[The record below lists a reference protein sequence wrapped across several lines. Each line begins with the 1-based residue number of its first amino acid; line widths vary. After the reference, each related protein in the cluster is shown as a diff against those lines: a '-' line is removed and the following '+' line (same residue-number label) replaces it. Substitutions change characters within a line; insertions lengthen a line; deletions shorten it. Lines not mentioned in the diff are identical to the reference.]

1 MKVLDFKNNTD
12 MKRYS
17 LYLVGIFIISFLI
30 SCSDM
35 GCGRGADCSITKTL
49 YVLNSTAKNIQLD
62 NIRIK
67 PGQKILLKIMEESYI
82 DSPID
87 YFTNDTAFMIF
98 NDSVVFRHVLLRT
111 DSGFVYIPSEHNIL
125 DADSWKTGINDD
137 SWSSWAVY
145 TFNDEDCQRALE
157 MTTI

>member
-1 MKVLDFKNNTD
+1 MKHRILFSLVLL
-12 MKRYS
+12 S
-17 LYLVGIFIISFLI
+17 LVIA
-30 SCSDM
+30 SCEP

-125 DADSWKTGINDD
+125 DGNSWQTGYNGD

-145 TFNDEDCQRALE
+145 TFTEEDYQSALE
-157 MTTI
+157 MTSVQ

>member
-1 MKVLDFKNNTD
+1 MKNRILFSLVLL
-12 MKRYS
+12 S
-17 LYLVGIFIISFLI
+17 LVIA
-30 SCSDM
+30 SCEP

>member
-1 MKVLDFKNNTD
+1 MKHRILFSLVLL
-12 MKRYS
+12 S
-17 LYLVGIFIISFLI
+17 LVIA
-30 SCSDM
+30 SCEP

>member
-1 MKVLDFKNNTD
+1 MKHRILF
-12 MKRYS
+12 S
-17 LYLVGIFIISFLI
+17 LVILSLLI
-30 SCSDM
+30 ASCEP
-35 GCGRGADCSITKTL
+35 GCGRGADCAITKTL

>member
-1 MKVLDFKNNTD
+1 MKHRILF
-12 MKRYS
+12 S
-17 LYLVGIFIISFLI
+17 LVILSLLI
-30 SCSDM
+30 ASCEP
-35 GCGRGADCSITKTL
+35 GCGRGADCAITKTF
-49 YVLNSTAKNIQLD
+49 YVLNSTEKNIQLD

-67 PGQKILLKIMEESYI
+67 PRQKILLEIMEEGYI
-82 DSPID
+82 DSPIE

>member
-1 MKVLDFKNNTD
+1 MKKLYTYILVSSMVLFSCKPDCTRDGGSMGNAECNT
-12 MKRYS
+12 S
-17 LYLVGIFIISFLI
+17 
-30 SCSDM
+30 
-35 GCGRGADCSITKTL
+35 KTL

-67 PGQKILLKIMEESYI
+67 PGQKIILEII
-82 DSPID
+82 DHGLGVEDFPTV
-87 YFTNDTAFMIF
+87 YFSNDTAFMIF
-98 NDSVVFRHVLLRT
+98 NESVIFRHVLLRT

-125 DADSWKTGINDD
+125 DADSWQTGYNGD

>member
-1 MKVLDFKNNTD
+1 MKNRILFSLVLL
-12 MKRYS
+12 S
-17 LYLVGIFIISFLI
+17 LIIA
-30 SCSDM
+30 SCEP
-35 GCGRGADCSITKTL
+35 GCGRGADCYITKTL

>member
-1 MKVLDFKNNTD
+1 

-35 GCGRGADCSITKTL
+35 GCGRGADCSEAKTL

-67 PGQKILLKIMEESYI
+67 PGQKIILEII
-82 DSPID
+82 DHGLGVEDFPTV
-87 YFTNDTAFMIF
+87 YFSNDTAFMIF

-111 DSGFVYIPSEHNIL
+111 DSGFVYIPSKHNIL

-137 SWSSWAVY
+137 SWTSWAVY
-145 TFNDEDCQRALE
+145 TFTEEDYQSALE
-157 MTTI
+157 MTSVQ